1 MARVGRVRAAAAL
14 AAGSVPFALGVGT
27 ASADSY
33 GQTFSKDHTFTA
45 GNGEQVT
52 CGFVGES
59 RLARASEQDDFGG
72 EALTRASG
80 EHPACGV
87 TLVAVEVSYR
97 DRAGVQRNTGADS
110 IDGDVRW
117 FGDDVFSDFS
127 VVHRVTFNDCTANCQ
142 ASFTTSP
149 K

>member
-1 MARVGRVRAAAAL
+1 MGRAGRGRAAAAL
-14 AAGSVPFALGVGT
+14 AAGTVPLALGVGT
-27 ASADSY
+27 ASADTY
-33 GQTFSKDHTFTA
+33 GQTFSRSHTFTA
-45 GNGEQVT
+45 GNGQQVT

-59 RLARASEQDDFGG
+59 SLSRASEQDDFRG

-87 TLVAVEVSYR
+87 TLVAVEVTYV
-97 DRAGVQRNTGADS
+97 DRAGGQRRSGADS

-117 FGDDVFSDFS
+117 FGDDVFRDFS
-127 VVHRVTFNDCTANCQ
+127 VVHRVVFNDCTANCE
-142 ASFTTSP
+142 ATSTTSP